1 MNEKKQCDFFSTR
14 ALFSRILNFRKK
26 SHFLLFISEIA
37 QNVSTISYKGVSY
50 KTIMS
55 VSSYMNLYAHLHILY
70 VFDKFS

>member
-37 QNVSTISYKGVSY
+37 QNVSTIS
-50 KTIMS
+50 
-55 VSSYMNLYAHLHILY
+55 SSLYAVRTTDINFRTFEIAS
-70 VFDKFS
+70 VFQTFDLSIG